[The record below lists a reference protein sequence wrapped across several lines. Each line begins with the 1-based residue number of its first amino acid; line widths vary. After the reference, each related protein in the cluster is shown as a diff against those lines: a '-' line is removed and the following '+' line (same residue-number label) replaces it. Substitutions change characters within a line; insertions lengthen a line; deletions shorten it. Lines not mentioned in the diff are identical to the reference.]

1 MVIKKKKLTEK
12 DLQDMEE
19 YMDRLLQENQV
30 LGERCKDFLENV
42 REHLLLQIN
51 VSDLPRELL
60 IYLLQRELLLVS
72 KNLLLEKR
80 LDHALIIIHEAIA
93 DTLKDDLYLQINDDK
108 ISIH

>member
-1 MVIKKKKLTEK
+1 MKNKKLTEK
-12 DLQDMEE
+12 QLEE
-19 YMDRLLQENQV
+19 IQKYMDKLLEENQV
-30 LGERCKDFLENV
+30 LGERCKDFLNGLRGHIVNE
-42 REHLLLQIN
+42 IN

-60 IYLLQRELLLVS
+60 IYLLQRELLLIS
-72 KNLLLEKR
+72 KNLLPEKR